1 MRHCWTKLWI
11 AWTLIVGFSVPAAT
25 AGDHRTGV
33 PPDRPW
39 IIKRQ
44 SPHPSSEPK
53 SAPVPEAP
61 IWQSPEQAHI
71 CGEMLDALDDSFRK
85 AQYYSIQGD
94 SCRTAEEASRFL
106 DLVERCR
113 VECPEGFLG
122 QNELKPEIIRNLSVL
137 KRLGEERCP
146 QKK

>member
-1 MRHCWTKLWI
+1 MRHRWMIIWI
-11 AWTLIVGFSVPAAT
+11 SWTLIAGFAGPAAM
-25 AGDHRTGV
+25 AGDNRGGGQ
-33 PPDRPW
+33 PDRPW

-44 SPHPSSEPK
+44 SPHPSPAPAPPPAQIEPAW
-53 SAPVPEAP
+53 S
-61 IWQSPEQAHI
+61 SPEQAHA
-71 CGEMLDALDDSFRK
+71 CPQMLNALENSFRK
-85 AQYYSIQGD
+85 AQHYSIQGD

-113 VECPEGFLG
+113 VECPQGFLE
-122 QNELKPEIIRNLSVL
+122 QNELKPEIIRNLGVL